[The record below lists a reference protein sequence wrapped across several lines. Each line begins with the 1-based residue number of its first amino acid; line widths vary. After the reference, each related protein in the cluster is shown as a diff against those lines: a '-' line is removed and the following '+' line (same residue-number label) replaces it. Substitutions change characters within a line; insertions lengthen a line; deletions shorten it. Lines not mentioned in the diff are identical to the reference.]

1 MAASKPKN
9 QSRRGPKTTEFW
21 LTAAASVLGLCLM
34 AGWINPEGVSTID
47 KLSGLAVAALASL
60 GYSVSRG
67 LAKSG
72 EKK

>member
-1 MAASKPKN
+1 MADGKN
-9 QSRRGPKTTEFW
+9 QNRRGPKTTEFW
-21 LTAAASVLGLCLM
+21 LTAAASALGLCLM
-34 AGWINPEGVSTID
+34 AGWINPEGVSTLD

-72 EKK
+72 KDK